1 MKKISIFIN
10 LKIEYIFL
18 NSKPNRK
25 MYDENNNTDDKID
38 NLANNI
44 SSKLKIDKRPTFF
57 IDKKPIR
64 ASGILCYVYDNV
76 KKKKI
81 WLLRRENKILTS
93 YYCDTGGKTDA
104 IDKSPIDTAIRETIE
119 ETNGHLFSKKHSK
132 KKCLTI
138 LKNLIEKDV
147 DVLYIKESKYLLHLL
162 KLRFNTMNKPMYR
175 FGISE
180 KLLGD
185 ESKTHTYFWLDELP
199 FDDLHPRLKNIYNII
214 K

>member
-1 MKKISIFIN
+1 
-10 LKIEYIFL
+10 
-18 NSKPNRK
+18 
-25 MYDENNNTDDKID
+25 MYDENNTNKEIN
-38 NLANNI
+38 NLADNI
-44 SSKLKIDKRPTFF
+44 SSKLKIDTRPTFF
-57 IDKKPIR
+57 IDKNPIR
-64 ASGILCYVYDNV
+64 ASGILCYVYDNI

-81 WLLRRENKILTS
+81 WLLRRENKVSTS

-132 KKCLTI
+132 KKCFTI
-138 LKNLIEKDV
+138 LKKLMEKDV
-147 DVLYIKESKYLLHLL
+147 DILYIKESKYLLHLL
-162 KLRFNTMNKPMYR
+162 KLRFNTLSKPMDR